1 MRLKN
6 YTLLFVLLL
15 IFYTSS
21 AQDISGENQL
31 LKFKQFSLAE
41 GLSQSSVICML
52 QDSKGFMWFGTRD
65 GLNKYD
71 GHNFKTYRFDYKDKK
86 SISNSFIRSLFEDK
100 NGDIWI
106 GTNNGL
112 NKYLPVKIV
121 FKDLSIVKIRI
132 V

>member
-71 GHNFKTYRFDYKDKK
+71 GHNLKLTGLIIKTKK
-86 SISNSFIRSLFEDK
+86 ASAIVLSDLYLKIKMEIF
-100 NGDIWI
+100 
-106 GTNNGL
+106 GL
-112 NKYLPVKIV
+112 AQTM
-121 FKDLSIVKIRI
+121 D
-132 V
+132 